1 MSSTELVCHF
11 IESVGAILPHV
22 KRFGQVAN
30 PFWKT
35 KMVIL
40 PVKCPNWNFF
50 FQFSEPWCH
59 FSQL

>member
-40 PVKCPNWNFF
+40 PVKCPN
-50 FQFSEPWCH
+50 
-59 FSQL
+59 